1 MSYIKRETLLQKTKE
16 LLSDDAF
23 GAARIVREI
32 KRAPAEDVV
41 EVVRCKDCKYFRR
54 WNDGSTTCLFWTD
67 QWDMATEPN
76 GFCSYSERRT
86 DNE

>member
-1 MSYIKRETLLQKTKE
+1 MSYIKREPLLEKAKQ

-23 GAARIVREI
+23 GSVRIVREI
-32 KRAPAEDVV
+32 ENAPAEDVV
-41 EVVRCKDCKYFRR
+41 AVTRCKDCKYFRR

-67 QWDMATEPN
+67 QWDMAAESN